1 MPRARPPAPDQEAEQ
16 ERIRVTPRE
25 AVGILAPYCW
35 SKAREQLRAVLPVAL
50 FLAGFQVL
58 ALGRPVADG
67 LAIGLGLGLVVLGLM
82 FFMEG
87 LRLGLMPFG
96 EAIGA
101 QLPLKAGLGV
111 VLVFA
116 FLTGLGATLAEPAI
130 GVLKA
135 AGSWI
140 SPDKAPLLH
149 ALLNQRSG
157 ALVAAVGLGVGGA
170 ATLGIL
176 RFFTGWSLKPIALAG
191 VGAAAALS
199 LWAYASPPTRAL
211 LGLAWDC
218 GAVTTGPVTVP
229 LVLALGVGVS
239 RATGRADTGLAGFG
253 IVTLASLFPVIAV
266 LGLGLGLHH
275 LGVLEGVQA
284 AREEAQ
290 EPALAPGPGALLAAV
305 QATVPLFLFLYLF
318 LRLVLKEGLP
328 RRDEVLLGMAFCL
341 MGMAAFNLG
350 LSQGLSPLAGQVG
363 SQVPSAYHPPEAS
376 LYGGVWGVALVVL
389 FAAALGYGATLAEP
403 ALNALGIT
411 VEEVTTGAFK
421 RPALIHAVALGVGL
435 GIALGVAKFI
445 FDLPLLHLLLP
456 AYALAALLTLVS
468 SEEYVAIGWDS
479 AGVTTGPVTVPLVM
493 ALGLG
498 IGKTA
503 GLADGFGILALAS
516 VGPILSVL
524 AVGLAVR
531 QRG

>member
-1 MPRARPPAPDQEAEQ
+1 LPRARALTPSQAADQS
-16 ERIRVTPRE
+16 RIRVSARE
-25 AVGILAPYCW
+25 AAGILAPYFW
-35 SKAREQLRAVLPVAL
+35 SKAQEQLRAVLPVAL
-50 FLAGFQVL
+50 FLAAFQVL

-67 LAIGLGLGLVVLGLM
+67 LAIGLGIGLVVLGLM

-101 QLPLKAGLGV
+101 QLPLKASLGV
-111 VLVFA
+111 VLLFA
-116 FLTGLGATLAEPAI
+116 FMTGLGATLAEPAI

-135 AGSWI
+135 AGAWI
-140 SPDKAPLLH
+140 APERAPLLYE
-149 ALLNQRSG
+149 LLNQRSG
-157 ALVAAVGLGVGGA
+157 ALVAAVGLGVGA
-170 ATLGIL
+170 ASTIGIL
-176 RFFTGWSLKPIALAG
+176 RFFTGGSLKPIALGAVG
-191 VGAAAALS
+191 VAAALS
-199 LWAYASPPTRAL
+199 LWAYARPETRAI

-266 LGLGLGLHH
+266 LALGLGVFHGGA
-275 LGVLEGVQA
+275 LG
-284 AREEAQ
+284 
-290 EPALAPGPGALLAAV
+290 PATAMAEPGASALHPLLGSFLAAL

-318 LRLVLKEGLP
+318 LRFVLKERLP

-341 MGMAAFNLG
+341 LGMAAFNLG
-350 LSQGLSPLAGQVG
+350 LAQGLSPLAVQVG
-363 SQVPSAYHPPEAS
+363 SQVPSAYHPPDAS
-376 LYGGVWGVALVVL
+376 LYGGAWGVALVIL
-389 FAAALGYGATLAEP
+389 FAAVLGYGATLAEP

-421 RPALIHAVALGVGL
+421 RGALIHAVALGVGA

-456 AYALAALLTLVS
+456 AYGLAAVLTLLS
-468 SEEYVAIGWDS
+468 SEAYVNIGWDS
-479 AGVTTGPVTVPLVM
+479 AGVTTGPVTVPLVI

-503 GLADGFGILALAS
+503 ALADGFGILALAS

-531 QRG
+531 QRD